1 MPTQAYV
8 FIYVMSGRVEG
19 VAKEVAQLHGVKS
32 AHMCWGRPDVI
43 AFIEVATPTDLSQV
57 VLGWIQR
64 IGGVEATNTRLL
76 RLSSRELRLSKA
88 KAEATQ

>member
-64 IGGVEATNTRLL
+64 IGGVEATDTRIVV
-76 RLSSRELRLSKA
+76 E
-88 KAEATQ
+88 E